1 MIEPDH
7 KRLSVREQ
15 CELLGLHR
23 STLYYQRRPVPRENE
38 ALMRRID
45 ELHTA
50 HITWGS
56 RKIRDALRLEGWRVN
71 RKRVQRLMRLMALR
85 VVFPQRYH
93 HRLPPDHEVYPYL
106 LRGVSVERPN
116 QVWSIDL
123 TYIRLADGFVYLT
136 AIIDWYS
143 RKILSWDLSLTLD
156 KSSGIE
162 VLERALRRYGPP
174 EVFNSDQGVQY
185 TSPAFLQL
193 LKDAPGVKI
202 SMDGKGRALDN
213 AIIERFW
220 RTIKY
225 DEVYLNDY
233 ESPAE
238 ARQRIGEYIEV
249 YNAHRPHASLEG
261 RTPNM
266 AYDDGGAQAAA

>member
-1 MIEPDH
+1 MIESEH
-7 KRLSVREQ
+7 KELSVREQ

-23 STLYYQRRPVPRENE
+23 STLYYQSRPEPQENE

-50 HITWGS
+50 NITWGS
-56 RKIRDALRLEGWRVN
+56 RKIRDALRLEGWKMN

-106 LRGVSVERPN
+106 LRGMSVSRTN

-174 EVFNSDQGVQY
+174 EFFNSDQGVQY
-185 TSPAFLQL
+185 TSPTFLRP
-193 LKDAPGVKI
+193 LKDAGVKI

-213 AIIERFW
+213 VFIERFW

-225 DEVYLNDY
+225 DEVYLNNY
-233 ESPAE
+233 VSPAE
-238 ARQRIGEYIEV
+238 ARRRIREYIEM
-249 YNAHRPHASLEG
+249 YNSRRPHASLDG

-266 AYDDGGAQAAA
+266 AYNGGAQAAAA

>member
-1 MIEPDH
+1 MIEPNH
-7 KRLSVREQ
+7 NTLSVREQ

-23 STLYYQRRPVPRENE
+23 STLYYQPRPKPQENE
-38 ALMRRID
+38 VLMRRID

-56 RKIRDALRLEGWRVN
+56 RKIRDALRLEGWKVN
-71 RKRVQRLMRLMALR
+71 RKRVQRLMRFMALR

-93 HRLPPDHEVYPYL
+93 HRLPPDHEVFPYL
-106 LRGVSVERPN
+106 LRGMSVTRPN

-156 KSSGIE
+156 KSSGIQ

-174 EVFNSDQGVQY
+174 EIFNSDQGVQY
-185 TSPAFLQL
+185 TSPAFLQP
-193 LKDAPGVKI
+193 LKDARVKI

-213 AIIERFW
+213 VIIERFW

-233 ESPAE
+233 VSPAE
-238 ARQRIGEYIEV
+238 ARQRIDEYISM
-249 YNAHRPHASLEG
+249 YNGRRPHASLTG
-261 RTPNM
+261 RTPDM
-266 AYDDGGAQAAA
+266 AYGDGDVQAAA

>member
-1 MIEPDH
+1 MIELDH
-7 KRLSVREQ
+7 EVLSVRQQ
-15 CELLGLHR
+15 CALLGLNR
-23 STLYYQRRPVPRENE
+23 STLYYQPQRESE
-38 ALMRRID
+38 ETETLMRRID

-56 RKIRDALRLEGWRVN
+56 RKIRDALRLEGWKVN
-71 RKRVQRLMRLMALR
+71 RKRIQRLMRHMALR
-85 VVFPQRYH
+85 VVFPQAFH

-106 LRGVSVERPN
+106 LRGISVKRPN
-116 QVWSIDL
+116 HVWSIDL
-123 TYIRLADGFVYLT
+123 TYIRLQDGFVYLT

-162 VLERALRRYGPP
+162 VLQRALRRYGPP
-174 EVFNSDQGVQY
+174 EIFNSDQGVQY
-185 TSPAFLQL
+185 TSPRFVQP
-193 LKDAPGVKI
+193 LKDAGVKI

-213 AIIERFW
+213 VIIERFW

-233 ESPAE
+233 SSPAD
-238 ARQRIGEYIEV
+238 ARRRIGEYIEM
-249 YNAHRPHASLEG
+249 YNSRRPHDSLG
-261 RTPNM
+261 GITPNM
-266 AYDDGGAQAAA
+266 AYAIVGTQAAA

>member
-1 MIEPDH
+1 MIEPEH
-7 KRLSVREQ
+7 KELSVREQ

-23 STLYYQRRPVPRENE
+23 STLFYQPRPRPQENE

-56 RKIRDALRLEGWRVN
+56 RKIRDALRLEGWKVN

-93 HRLPPDHEVYPYL
+93 RRLPPDHEIYPYL
-106 LRGVSVERPN
+106 LRGMSVTRPN

-143 RKILSWDLSLTLD
+143 RKVLSWDLSLTLD

-162 VLERALRRYGPP
+162 VLERALRLYGPP
-174 EVFNSDQGVQY
+174 EFFNSDQGVQY
-185 TSPAFLQL
+185 TYPKFLDP
-193 LKDAPGVKI
+193 LKDAGVKI

-213 AIIERFW
+213 VIIERFW

-238 ARQRIGEYIEV
+238 ARIRIGEYITM
-249 YNAHRPHASLEG
+249 YNAQRPHASLDG

-266 AYDDGGAQAAA
+266 AYENDSAQAAA

>member
-7 KRLSVREQ
+7 ETLSVREQ
-15 CELLGLHR
+15 CVLLGLHR
-23 STLYYQRRPVPRENE
+23 STLYYRPQTIAGETNT
-38 ALMRRID
+38 LMRRID

-56 RKIRDALRLEGWRVN
+56 RKIRDALRLEGWKVN
-71 RKRVQRLMRLMALR
+71 RKRVQRLMRHMALR

-106 LRGVSVERPN
+106 LRGISVTRPN

-174 EVFNSDQGVQY
+174 QIFNSDQGVQY
-185 TSPAFLQL
+185 TSPAFLKP
-193 LKDAPGVKI
+193 LKKAGVKI

-213 AIIERFW
+213 VIIERFW

-233 ESPAE
+233 ESPAQ
-238 ARQRIGEYIEV
+238 ARQRIGEYIGM
-249 YNAHRPHASLEG
+249 YNAKRPHASLGG

-266 AYDDGGAQAAA
+266 AYEIDGTQAAA

>member
-7 KRLSVREQ
+7 EQLSVREQ
-15 CELLGLHR
+15 CDLLGFHR
-23 STLYYQRRPVPRENE
+23 STLYYQPRPVPQENE
-38 ALMRRID
+38 RLMRRID

-56 RKIRDALRLEGWRVN
+56 RKIRDALRLEGSRVN
-71 RKRVQRLMRLMALR
+71 RKRVQRLMRHMALR
-85 VVFPQRYH
+85 VVFPQRHH

-123 TYIRLADGFVYLT
+123 TYIRLDDGFVYLT

-162 VLERALRRYGPP
+162 VLQRALRRYGPP
-174 EVFNSDQGVQY
+174 EIFNSDQGVQY
-185 TSPAFLQL
+185 TSPAFLKP
-193 LKDAPGVKI
+193 LKDAGVKI

-213 AIIERFW
+213 VIIERFW

-233 ESPAE
+233 VSPAE
-238 ARQRIGEYIEV
+238 ARQRIGEYIAM
-249 YNAHRPHASLEG
+249 YNGRRPHDSLGG

-266 AYDDGGAQAAA
+266 AYEDGGAQAAA

>member
-7 KRLSVREQ
+7 GKLSVREQ
-15 CELLGLHR
+15 CTLLGLHR
-23 STLYYQRRPVPRENE
+23 STLYYQPRPVPPENE
-38 ALMRRID
+38 VLMRRID

-56 RKIRDALRLEGWRVN
+56 RKIRDALRLEDWKVN
-71 RKRVQRLMRLMALR
+71 RKRVQRLMRHMGLR
-85 VVFPQRYH
+85 VVFPQQYH

-106 LRGVSVERPN
+106 LRGFSVTRPN

-123 TYIRLADGFVYLT
+123 TYIRLEDGFVYLT

-174 EVFNSDQGVQY
+174 EIFNSDQGVQY
-185 TSPAFLQL
+185 TSPKFLQP
-193 LKDAPGVKI
+193 LKDVGVKI

-213 AIIERFW
+213 VFIERFW
-220 RTIKY
+220 RTLKY

-233 ESPAE
+233 ESPGQ
-238 ARQRIGEYIEV
+238 ARQRIGEFIEM
-249 YNAHRPHASLEG
+249 YNATRPHASLNG

-266 AYDDGGAQAAA
+266 AYTDGDTQAAA